1 MPWFMKAKYWIQ
13 YFNSQLAKNNDTYIT
28 IGKVLIMQRWKSLHY
43 WPPMLA
49 FSAEDGQSGLLKN
62 TQHIARCRFKHGKND
77 RKQQPETHFTALS
90 PG

>member
-1 MPWFMKAKYWIQ
+1 
-13 YFNSQLAKNNDTYIT
+13 
-28 IGKVLIMQRWKSLHY
+28 
-43 WPPMLA
+43 MLA